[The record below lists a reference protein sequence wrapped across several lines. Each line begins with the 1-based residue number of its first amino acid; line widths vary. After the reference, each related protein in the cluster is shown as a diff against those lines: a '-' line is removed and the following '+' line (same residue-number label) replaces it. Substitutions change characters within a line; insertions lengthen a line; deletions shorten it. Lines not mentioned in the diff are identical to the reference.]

1 MNTTPTCTPASS
13 ALRTLHVLKCLKGHS
28 LTGLSNGEI
37 AAATGESAPNVTRAL
52 AALMHEGLAVK
63 LESGRYAH
71 GILMLQ
77 IAQAHHHHVETI
89 TRRAA
94 EMSQRMTAGAAG
106 AY

>member
-1 MNTTPTCTPASS
+1 MSTEYGKAMEKPS
-13 ALRTLHVLKCLKGHS
+13 AQARVLRVLKALKGHS

-52 AALMHEGLAVK
+52 AVLVEEGLATK

-71 GILMLQ
+71 GIAMLQ
-77 IAQAHHHHVETI
+77 IAQAHHNHINQLTA
-89 TRRAA
+89 RAA
-94 EMSQRMTAGAAG
+94 EMQQRIAAG

>member
-1 MNTTPTCTPASS
+1 MNTTPACTPASS
-13 ALRTLHVLKCLKGHS
+13 ALRALRVLKYLKGHS

-52 AALMHEGLAVK
+52 AALIHEGLAVK

-71 GILMLQ
+71 GMAMLQ
-77 IAQAHHHHVETI
+77 IAQAHHEHLETI

-94 EMSQRMTAGAAG
+94 EMKQRMTAGATV
-106 AY
+106 Y